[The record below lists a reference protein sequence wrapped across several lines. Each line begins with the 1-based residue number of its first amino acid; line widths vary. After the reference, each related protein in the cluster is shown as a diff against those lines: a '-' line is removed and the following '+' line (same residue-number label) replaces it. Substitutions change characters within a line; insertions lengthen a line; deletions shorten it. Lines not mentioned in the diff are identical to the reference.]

1 MRVFSATFYLL
12 TKQQNKMKNYY
23 NILLTLS
30 IMSTILFAAVTA
42 YDLLFYILFDTEFS
56 LAFVYTIMSAFL
68 CVLFSILAVHRD
80 AVISQKNYE
89 EYKGSRKQ

>member
-1 MRVFSATFYLL
+1 
-12 TKQQNKMKNYY
+12 MKNHY
-23 NILLTLS
+23 NILLMLS
-30 IMSTILFAAVTA
+30 IMSTILFSGVTV

-56 LAFVYTIMSAFL
+56 YAFVYTIVSAFL

-80 AVISQKNYE
+80 AIISQKNYE